1 MEDFA
6 VKFALATMYVTIGG
20 SILAW
25 VLNYICDKMEEL
37 SQMTMEDFVG
47 GMIGIGIGIII
58 IVALLI

>member
-25 VLNYICDKMEEL
+25 VLNYISDKMEEL

-47 GMIGIGIGIII
+47 GMIGIGIII